1 MKWRQSQ
8 IQILLEDINQT
19 TGCHEQGV
27 YLLHQVHDAFKRV
40 FFISRV
46 PLLLLKEP
54 TDLPHDFGLL
64 VIALVVLWTEAW
76 LVGLQPLR
84 VLEG

>member
-1 MKWRQSQ
+1 M
-8 IQILLEDINQT
+8 
-19 TGCHEQGV
+19 GCV
-27 YLLHQVHDAFKRV
+27 YLLHQVHDAFKRA

-46 PLLLLKEP
+46 LLLKEP

-76 LVGLQPLR
+76 LVGFQPFW
-84 VLEG
+84 VLEGRVTFS